1 MLQQEIKI
9 GIVGTGMIGASLA
22 TLFTGNGYRVSMFA
36 VNEQERERCLGRYR
50 DIFSD
55 LAKEGLVTPRQAALC
70 EKRLTIALDYSAL
83 ADANMIYECVVERAE
98 VKWEVYRELERH
110 CKSVGVIASSTSA
123 MPVERLAEG
132 LTVFQDRFLV
142 AHPWNP
148 PHMVP
153 CVEVVPG
160 PETSEGALQLLLDV
174 LRSVGRAPVVLK
186 KSVPGFVANRL
197 QHALYREAVYMVEQG
212 IASPQD
218 IDLSLR
224 TSFIPRYTSIGIFE
238 HFDYAG
244 LDMIESIQESMLG
257 SLCNDDRPQELV
269 VSHVRANDLGA
280 KTGHGVL
287 DWTNVDMDVFRKR
300 AAKPYLQFFDW
311 KLPED

>member
-1 MLQQEIKI
+1 MLQQDIQI

-22 TLFTGNGYRVSMFA
+22 ALFTGNGYRVSMYA
-36 VNEQERERCLGRYR
+36 VNGQEQERCLTRYR

-55 LAKEGLVTPRQAALC
+55 LVKEGLVTPRQAERCEKKLNIALC
-70 EKRLTIALDYSAL
+70 YDALSD
-83 ADANMIYECVVERAE
+83 ADLVYECVVERAE
-98 VKWEVYRELERH
+98 IKWAVYRELEQH
-110 CKSVGVIASSTSA
+110 CKSVRAIASSTSA

-132 LTVFQDRFLV
+132 LTVYKDRFLV

-160 PETSEGALQLLLDV
+160 SETSEEALQFLLDV
-174 LRSVGRAPVVLK
+174 LRSVGRAPVVLR
-186 KSVPGFVANRL
+186 KSAPGFVANRL

-218 IDLSLR
+218 IDLSMR

-244 LDMIESIQESMLG
+244 LDMIESIQESLLE
-257 SLCNDDRPQELV
+257 SLCSDGRPQELV
-269 VSHVRANDLGA
+269 VNHVRSNDLGA
-280 KTGHGVL
+280 KTGRGVL
-287 DWTNVDMDVFRKR
+287 DWTNVDMDAFRKR
-300 AAKPYLQFFDW
+300 AAKPYLHFFDW